1 MSAPEAKATAPQ
13 HTLTIEYLDAQGQ
26 LQRTEQ
32 IQGAHFTLRV
42 QADALAV
49 VSLEAAVQEA
59 NNSRTDHMLSPA
71 LPTKNWQRITP
82 RVWAMILFGIF
93 AVLSALEF
101 WIEYNP
107 DSTTQNYVTVAL
119 GVTAVIALWAAFWA
133 LLGKIFTKHAYF
145 WQHLC
150 IVLGVGI
157 VLSLLMASMHF
168 LSFSLSWRVLGQIN
182 YLTMLTLLG
191 LMAWM
196 HLRLI
201 VPKARDH
208 SLRLSMLS
216 FTLLSVALLMW
227 TNHRRQDTVL
237 DTLHSPHLYRPW
249 LQLSTPQSSQAF
261 FEQSKSLEAT
271 LKAKAGV
278 TEPGEDNTGSQED

>member
-1 MSAPEAKATAPQ
+1 MSAPEAKAKQQQ
-13 HTLTIEYLDAQGQ
+13 HTLTIEYVDAQGQ

-32 IQGAHFTLRV
+32 LQGAHFTLRV
-42 QADALAV
+42 QADAIAV
-49 VSLEAAVQEA
+49 VSLEAAAHEA
-59 NNSRTDHMLSPA
+59 SSILADQTPSPA
-71 LPTKNWQRITP
+71 LPTKYGLRIAP
-82 RVWAMILFGIF
+82 RVWAMILFGVF
-93 AVLSALEF
+93 ALLSVLEF

-119 GVTAVIALWAAFWA
+119 GITGVIALWAAFWA
-133 LLGKIFTKHAYF
+133 LLGKIFAKHANF
-145 WQHLC
+145 WQHVC
-150 IVLGVGI
+150 IVLSVGI
-157 VLSLLMASMHF
+157 VLTVLMASMHF

-182 YLTMLTLLG
+182 NLTMLTLLG

-201 VPKARDH
+201 VPKARAH
-208 SLRLSMLS
+208 SLRLGMLS

-249 LQLSTPQSSQAF
+249 LQLSTAHSSQAF